1 MQRAWFSITV
11 LNFCGK
17 TLTQF
22 EPTQYKVKTKLLL
35 HTGCAKKGLV
45 QAVIIVT
52 ALILRIRVLQS
63 KTQRLSWEDRHV
75 HGNSNTGMMYKLDYK
90 NIYKSFTV
98 LINNLLT
105 I

>member
-1 MQRAWFSITV
+1 MQRAWFSITI
-11 LNFCGK
+11 LNFSGK

-22 EPTQYKVKTKLLL
+22 EPIQYKVKIELLL

-52 ALILRIRVLQS
+52 SLILRIGVLQG
-63 KTQRLSWEDRHV
+63 KTQWLSWDDRHV

-90 NIYKSFTV
+90 NI
-98 LINNLLT
+98 
-105 I
+105 